1 MPPAHVL
8 ILKEYRPEMAM
19 QVSLVAG
26 VIMLLVV
33 NRIVGAV
40 NVITETAVAAGINL
54 VYLQTLLRVIG
65 IAYLAEFG
73 AQICRDAG
81 EGSIASR
88 VELAAKVIILVMAV
102 PVIVEIME
110 SVLRMIPDEGAS
122 AGLNAAAIAAVSML
136 LILTAPSTAAA
147 ADPLVQDLQ
156 SDLDLSFF
164 DRYWG
169 ELEKEAR

>member
-1 MPPAHVL
+1 MEIVQVVGLGLVAALFVL
-8 ILKEYRPEMAM
+8 ILREYRPEIAM
-19 QVSLVAG
+19 QVSLIAG
-26 VIMLLVV
+26 VIILLLVV
-33 NRIVGAV
+33 NRIVGAL

-73 AQICRDAG
+73 AQVCRDAG

-110 SVLRMIPDEGAS
+110 SVLRMIP
-122 AGLNAAAIAAVSML
+122 
-136 LILTAPSTAAA
+136 
-147 ADPLVQDLQ
+147 
-156 SDLDLSFF
+156 
-164 DRYWG
+164 R
-169 ELEKEAR
+169 

>member
-1 MPPAHVL
+1 MERSVLKMEIVQVVGLGLVAALLVL
-8 ILKEYRPEMAM
+8 ILREYQPEMAM
-19 QVSLVAG
+19 QVSLVTG
-26 VIMLLVV
+26 VIIMFLVF
-33 NRIVGAV
+33 NQIIGAV

-73 AQICRDAG
+73 AQLCRDAG

-110 SVLRMIPDEGAS
+110 SVLGMIP
-122 AGLNAAAIAAVSML
+122 
-136 LILTAPSTAAA
+136 
-147 ADPLVQDLQ
+147 Q
-156 SDLDLSFF
+156 
-164 DRYWG
+164 
-169 ELEKEAR
+169 

>member
-1 MPPAHVL
+1 MEIVQVVGLGLIAALFVL
-8 ILKEYRPEMAM
+8 ILKEYRPEIAM
-19 QVSLVAG
+19 QVSLIAG
-26 VIMLLVV
+26 VIILLLVV
-33 NRIVGAV
+33 NRMVGALQ
-40 NVITETAVAAGINL
+40 VITETAVAAGINL

-110 SVLRMIPDEGAS
+110 SVLRMIP
-122 AGLNAAAIAAVSML
+122 
-136 LILTAPSTAAA
+136 
-147 ADPLVQDLQ
+147 
-156 SDLDLSFF
+156 
-164 DRYWG
+164 R
-169 ELEKEAR
+169 

>member
-1 MPPAHVL
+1 LARVGLAGCESKRLVERSVLKMEIVQVVGLGLVAALLVL
-8 ILKEYRPEMAM
+8 ILREYQPEMAM
-19 QVSLVAG
+19 QVSLVTG
-26 VIMLLVV
+26 VIIMFLVF
-33 NRIVGAV
+33 NQIIGAV

-73 AQICRDAG
+73 AQLCRDAG

-110 SVLRMIPDEGAS
+110 SVLGMIP
-122 AGLNAAAIAAVSML
+122 
-136 LILTAPSTAAA
+136 
-147 ADPLVQDLQ
+147 Q
-156 SDLDLSFF
+156 
-164 DRYWG
+164 
-169 ELEKEAR
+169 

>member
-1 MPPAHVL
+1 MEIVQVVGLGLIAALLVL
-8 ILKEYRPEMAM
+8 ILKEYRPELAM
-19 QVSLVAG
+19 QVSLIAG
-26 VIMLLVV
+26 AIIMLLVV
-33 NRIVGAV
+33 DRIVGAV
-40 NVITETAVAAGINL
+40 HVITETAVAAGINL

-110 SVLRMIPDEGAS
+110 SVLRMIP
-122 AGLNAAAIAAVSML
+122 
-136 LILTAPSTAAA
+136 
-147 ADPLVQDLQ
+147 
-156 SDLDLSFF
+156 
-164 DRYWG
+164 R
-169 ELEKEAR
+169 

>member
-1 MPPAHVL
+1 MEIVQVVGLGLIAALLVL
-8 ILKEYRPEMAM
+8 ILREYRSEMAM
-19 QVSLVAG
+19 QVSLIAG
-26 VIMLLVV
+26 VVIMLLVV
-33 NRIVGAV
+33 NRIAGAV

-110 SVLRMIPDEGAS
+110 SVLRMIP
-122 AGLNAAAIAAVSML
+122 
-136 LILTAPSTAAA
+136 
-147 ADPLVQDLQ
+147 
-156 SDLDLSFF
+156 
-164 DRYWG
+164 R
-169 ELEKEAR
+169 

>member
-1 MPPAHVL
+1 MGRGVLKMEIIVQVVGLGLIAALLAL
-8 ILKEYRPEMAM
+8 ILKEYRPELAM

-26 VIMLLVV
+26 IIIMLLVLR
-33 NRIVGAV
+33 RIVTAV

-73 AQICRDAG
+73 AQVCRDAG

-102 PVIVEIME
+102 PVIIEIME
-110 SVLRMIPDEGAS
+110 SVLGMIP
-122 AGLNAAAIAAVSML
+122 
-136 LILTAPSTAAA
+136 
-147 ADPLVQDLQ
+147 Q
-156 SDLDLSFF
+156 
-164 DRYWG
+164 
-169 ELEKEAR
+169 

>member
-1 MPPAHVL
+1 MEIVQVVGLGLIAALLVL

-19 QVSLVAG
+19 QVSLIAG
-26 VIMLLVV
+26 VIIMLLVV

-54 VYLQTLLRVIG
+54 VYLQILLRVIG

-110 SVLRMIPDEGAS
+110 SVLRMIP
-122 AGLNAAAIAAVSML
+122 
-136 LILTAPSTAAA
+136 
-147 ADPLVQDLQ
+147 Q
-156 SDLDLSFF
+156 
-164 DRYWG
+164 
-169 ELEKEAR
+169 

>member
-1 MPPAHVL
+1 MEIVQVVGLGLIAALLVL

-26 VIMLLVV
+26 VIIMLLVL
-33 NRIVGAV
+33 NQIVGAV

-54 VYLQTLLRVIG
+54 VYLQTLLKVIG

-73 AQICRDAG
+73 AQLCRDAG

-110 SVLRMIPDEGAS
+110 SVLGMIP
-122 AGLNAAAIAAVSML
+122 
-136 LILTAPSTAAA
+136 
-147 ADPLVQDLQ
+147 Q
-156 SDLDLSFF
+156 
-164 DRYWG
+164 
-169 ELEKEAR
+169 

>member
-1 MPPAHVL
+1 MEIVQVVGLALIATLLVI

-19 QVSLVAG
+19 QVSLVTG
-26 VIMLLVV
+26 ILIMLLVI

-40 NVITETAVAAGINL
+40 NAITETAVAAGINL

-73 AQICRDAG
+73 AQVCRDAG

-110 SVLRMIPDEGAS
+110 SVLRMIP
-122 AGLNAAAIAAVSML
+122 
-136 LILTAPSTAAA
+136 
-147 ADPLVQDLQ
+147 
-156 SDLDLSFF
+156 
-164 DRYWG
+164 R
-169 ELEKEAR
+169 

>member
-1 MPPAHVL
+1 MEIVQVVGLGLIDALLVL
-8 ILKEYRPEMAM
+8 ILKEYRPELAM
-19 QVSLVAG
+19 QVSLIAG
-26 VIMLLVV
+26 AIIMLLVV
-33 NRIVGAV
+33 DRIVGAV
-40 NVITETAVAAGINL
+40 HVITETAVAAGINL

-110 SVLRMIPDEGAS
+110 SVLRMIP
-122 AGLNAAAIAAVSML
+122 
-136 LILTAPSTAAA
+136 
-147 ADPLVQDLQ
+147 
-156 SDLDLSFF
+156 
-164 DRYWG
+164 R
-169 ELEKEAR
+169 

>member
-1 MPPAHVL
+1 MEIVQVVGLGLIAALLVL

-26 VIMLLVV
+26 VIIMLLVV

-110 SVLRMIPDEGAS
+110 SVLRMIP
-122 AGLNAAAIAAVSML
+122 
-136 LILTAPSTAAA
+136 
-147 ADPLVQDLQ
+147 
-156 SDLDLSFF
+156 
-164 DRYWG
+164 R
-169 ELEKEAR
+169 

>member
-1 MPPAHVL
+1 MEIVQVVGLGLIAALLVL

-19 QVSLVAG
+19 QVSLIAG
-26 VIMLLVV
+26 VIIMLLVV

-73 AQICRDAG
+73 AQVCRDAG

-110 SVLRMIPDEGAS
+110 SVLGMIP
-122 AGLNAAAIAAVSML
+122 
-136 LILTAPSTAAA
+136 
-147 ADPLVQDLQ
+147 
-156 SDLDLSFF
+156 
-164 DRYWG
+164 R
-169 ELEKEAR
+169 

>member
-1 MPPAHVL
+1 MKGLAPYGVGFTRKQPAGRGVLQMEIVVQVVGLGLIAALLAL
-8 ILKEYRPEMAM
+8 ILKEYRPELAM

-26 VIMLLVV
+26 VIIMLLVLR
-33 NRIVGAV
+33 RIVTAV

-73 AQICRDAG
+73 AQLCRDAG

-102 PVIVEIME
+102 PVIIEIME
-110 SVLRMIPDEGAS
+110 SVLGMIP
-122 AGLNAAAIAAVSML
+122 
-136 LILTAPSTAAA
+136 
-147 ADPLVQDLQ
+147 Q
-156 SDLDLSFF
+156 
-164 DRYWG
+164 
-169 ELEKEAR
+169 

>member
-1 MPPAHVL
+1 MEIVQVVGLGLIAALFVL
-8 ILKEYRPEMAM
+8 ILKEYRPEIAM

-26 VIMLLVV
+26 VIILLLVV
-33 NRIVGAV
+33 NRMVGALQ
-40 NVITETAVAAGINL
+40 VITETAVAAGINL

-110 SVLRMIPDEGAS
+110 SVLRMIP
-122 AGLNAAAIAAVSML
+122 
-136 LILTAPSTAAA
+136 
-147 ADPLVQDLQ
+147 
-156 SDLDLSFF
+156 
-164 DRYWG
+164 R
-169 ELEKEAR
+169 

>member
-1 MPPAHVL
+1 MERSVLKMEIVQVVGLGLVAALLVL
-8 ILKEYRPEMAM
+8 ILREYQPEMAM
-19 QVSLVAG
+19 QVSLVTG
-26 VIMLLVV
+26 VIIMFLVL
-33 NRIVGAV
+33 NQIIGAV

-73 AQICRDAG
+73 AQLCRDAG

-110 SVLRMIPDEGAS
+110 SVLGMIP
-122 AGLNAAAIAAVSML
+122 
-136 LILTAPSTAAA
+136 
-147 ADPLVQDLQ
+147 Q
-156 SDLDLSFF
+156 
-164 DRYWG
+164 
-169 ELEKEAR
+169 